1 MRKLGFIASSF
12 TVALATAVAAT
23 SLFGFPRDIVVTQNI
38 ATFDSS
44 KILGQKLWNET
55 PIQLLYTFLAGGVLM
70 NPGTPNDGGFEFGTR
85 LRSAYGDERI
95 GFGNTI
101 ADLRSSVTEEE
112 LESFRSYLR
121 TSGYESLTPCPHDY
135 DLECEVIFT
144 WNRDRTKEPGIQM
157 VFIRVGELE
166 YAVVDDS
173 LVSVSG

>member
-85 LRSAYGDERI
+85 LRLAYGDERI
-95 GFGNTI
+95 GFGNPI
-101 ADLRSSVTEEE
+101 ADLRSSVAEEE

-144 WNRDRTKEPGIQM
+144 WNRDRTKEVGIRM
-157 VFIRVGELE
+157 VFIRLGELE
-166 YAVVDDS
+166 YGVVDDS
-173 LVSVSG
+173 LLGTE

>member
-1 MRKLGFIASSF
+1 MRKLGFIASSL

-85 LRSAYGDERI
+85 LRLAYGDERI
-95 GFGNTI
+95 GFGNPI
-101 ADLRSSVTEEE
+101 ADLRSSVAEEE

-135 DLECEVIFT
+135 DLDCEVFFT
-144 WNRDRTKEPGIQM
+144 WNRDRTKEVGIQM
-157 VFIRVGELE
+157 VFIRLGELE
-166 YAVVDDS
+166 YGVVDDS
-173 LVSVSG
+173 LLGTE